1 MIEIKHATIQDV
13 DAIEKIAQNNSH
25 NPWNKEQ
32 IQGQLN
38 YDFAHVLI
46 AKKGDETVGFC
57 LFHLSDDG
65 AHINEIATEKAHRRC
80 GIGGGLISRV
90 EKQVEKNKSE
100 NITLEV
106 RKQDKGAVL
115 FYQSLGF
122 SAVGERKQFYK
133 DPVDDALVMKKTVGE
148 KAG

>member
-1 MIEIKHATIQDV
+1 MIEIKRASIQDIG
-13 DAIEKIAQNNSH
+13 DIAKLAQNNSH

-32 IQGQLN
+32 IAEQLD
-38 YDFAHVLI
+38 YDFAHVLV

-80 GIGGGLISRV
+80 GIGGGLILHV
-90 EKQVEKNKSE
+90 EKQVVQNKSE

-106 RKQDKGAVL
+106 RKHDKGAVL
-115 FYQSLGF
+115 FYKNLGF
-122 SAVGERKQFYK
+122 NSVGERKRFYK
-133 DPVDDALVMKKTVGE
+133 DPDDDALVMKKTVV
-148 KAG
+148 